1 MNHMIKCKC
10 SSKSWPLHTEWCS
23 TASTCCGNGWLSWM
37 QSLLQ
42 NGAPVIS
49 LIPLSKSCWN
59 HEGCTCSNRTSNIPG
74 TNIILPSWHMLL
86 CHGWLYWM
94 QHLRNVAEPNTGYI
108 STHLVGIMRGI
119 KHSETAKENGNYSRK
134 TRTPNVTVTCIVQE
148 L

>member
-1 MNHMIKCKC
+1 MNHMIKCNC
-10 SSKSWPLHTEWCS
+10 SSYSWPLQTEWCS
-23 TASTCCGNGWLSWM
+23 TADTCCGNGWLPWM

-59 HEGCTCSNRTSNIPG
+59 HEGCSNRTSNIPG
-74 TNIILPSWHMLL
+74 TNIILHSSHMLL

-94 QHLRNVAEPNTGYI
+94 QHLQNVAEPNTGYI

-119 KHSETAKENGNYSRK
+119 KHSETAKENGNNSRK
-134 TRTPNVTVTCIVQE
+134 TRTPNVTGTCILQE